1 MSKKNQVGES
11 NMNFHLLNLLQTT
24 NSLNFFHTEKRFAF
38 VDGLIKASNEGADLN
53 DNGIRE
59 EIDLITFAVTSIYFV
74 IRHIK
79 LINKFFAHQGYDTTS
94 AAMVWFLYLIAK
106 HPEHQVST
114 LKL

>member
-11 NMNFHLLNLLQTT
+11 NMNYHLLNLLQTT
-24 NSLNFFHTEKRFAF
+24 NKSKFSHTERRFAL

-59 EIDLITFAVTSIYFV
+59 EIDLITFAVTSIYF
-74 IRHIK
+74 IIWPAQLIK
-79 LINKFFAHQGYDTTS
+79 KFITYQGYDTTS